1 MDQLNKNKIEK
12 THTMKIKTLIR
23 RLQKLNPENEVE
35 FQDYNWNDYE
45 FELSKGFN
53 GQAVFVVSPIEDEE
67 TE

>member
-1 MDQLNKNKIEK
+1 
-12 THTMKIKTLIR
+12 MKIKTLIR

-45 FELSKGFN
+45 FELSEGFN